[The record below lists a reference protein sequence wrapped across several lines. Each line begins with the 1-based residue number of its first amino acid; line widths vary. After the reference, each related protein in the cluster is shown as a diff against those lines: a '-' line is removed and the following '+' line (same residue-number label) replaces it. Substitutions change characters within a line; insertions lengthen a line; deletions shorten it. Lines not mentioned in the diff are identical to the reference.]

1 LSFNFDRSLGL
12 SAAQVFDGEDLAS
25 KNRREMQQKQR
36 NEWAESQKAEKEY
49 KNQVEEF
56 QKHKYAQQ
64 QLENIASFQKME
76 EEILAQK
83 AAERQA
89 IKDFNLQI

>member
-1 LSFNFDRSLGL
+1 
-12 SAAQVFDGEDLAS
+12 
-25 KNRREMQQKQR
+25 M
-36 NEWAESQKAEKEY
+36 ESQKAEKEY

-64 QLENIASFQKME
+64 QLENIASFQKIE

-89 IKDFNLQI
+89 IKDFNLQVFKFHLISPQKFFSASKRKKTTRSRKRTKRTAR